1 MEIQLS
7 KKKISLLTIGALIFV
22 LLGGIAAIYPNRL
35 VSVIFSSIELI
46 RIVGI
51 FSFIFFGI
59 CLVFLI
65 KHLIKN
71 KPGLI
76 IDKVGI
82 TDNTN
87 ATSVGLIKWS
97 DITRIEKIQV
107 LSSKI
112 LIVSID
118 NPKDYIA
125 RARNFISKKA
135 MEANHKK
142 YGSPISIISNSL
154 KIDFEEMEELILREW
169 EKSKKG

>member
-7 KKKISLLTIGALIFV
+7 KKKISLLIVGALVFV
-22 LLGGIAAIYPNRL
+22 LLGAVAAIYPNRL
-35 VSVIFSSIELI
+35 VSVIFRSLELI

-51 FSFIFFGI
+51 FSLVFFGV
-59 CLVFLI
+59 CLLFLI
-65 KHLIKN
+65 KHFINN

-76 IDKVGI
+76 INEEGI

-87 ATSVGLIKWS
+87 ATSVGLIKWN
-97 DITRIEKIQV
+97 DITGIEKVQV

-112 LIVSID
+112 LIILID
-118 NPKDYIA
+118 NPDDYII

-169 EKSKKG
+169 ENSKKV